1 MPIAASTICMLMLSW
16 DRYATVR
23 HPRLTNLRHRRL
35 LPIILSTIAWTGAC
49 VLCCPIFL
57 VYQISNRA
65 ITSNPVS
72 LMSAYEIYSTTQK
85 NSNNK
90 QFCHPD
96 YGSTE
101 LHDLYM
107 IGHSLIVFV
116 LPAFGVLLNHL
127 GVRKKLCALSLTAR
141 AAHGELPLPMP
152 ILRRPT
158 HMIIVTGMGNA
169 ARATGVDGHVSS
181 DEENNPAELNCI
193 MEKKLRPHVRTPRYV
208 IAVGVYKHFN

>member
-23 HPRLTNLRHRRL
+23 HPRLTNLRQQRL

-49 VLCCPIFL
+49 LVCCPLIL
-57 VYQISNRA
+57 VYHISSRPNTTLPA
-65 ITSNPVS
+65 SI
-72 LMSAYEIYSTTQK
+72 MSAYEVYGSR
-85 NSNNK
+85 NL
-90 QFCHPD
+90 FCHPD
-96 YGSTE
+96 YGGSE
-101 LHDLYM
+101 VHHLFI
-107 IGHSLIVFV
+107 IGHTLIVFT

-158 HMIIVTGMGNA
+158 HMIIVTGMANA

-181 DEENNPAELNCI
+181 DEERQLGERQCMAET
-193 MEKKLRPHVRTPRYV
+193 KLRPHVRTPRYP
-208 IAVGVYKHFN
+208 